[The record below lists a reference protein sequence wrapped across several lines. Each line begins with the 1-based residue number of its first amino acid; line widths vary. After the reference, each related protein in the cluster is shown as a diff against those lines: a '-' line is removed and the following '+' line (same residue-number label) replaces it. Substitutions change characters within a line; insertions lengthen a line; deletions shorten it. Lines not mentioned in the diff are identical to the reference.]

1 MGKLTWP
8 RIRRMLVFDW
18 LWSTVGLIMSHGSW
32 AVFDAMFVTLPVVLF
47 LVAVVWP
54 AYLRHVHT
62 LVERDRAALVVRAR
76 PMSPRVAR
84 ATALTVS
91 GKSVPVRKLV
101 NWREVARMELDVYG
115 FTMAHR
121 GSPYMAGLTALPSR
135 QSGSEPLR
143 PFPLDA
149 GLEVRLG
156 DYEKCRRDART
167 YLRRLADEDAKCGYE
182 PRWPKEV
189 HEYLLSRGVGFWHPE
204 VSMAMYDA
212 AYTETLTT
220 GREQSGFDLWE
231 EL

>member
-101 NWREVARMELDVYG
+101 DWREVARMELAVYG
-115 FTMAHR
+115 ITKFHLD
-121 GSPYMAGLTALPSR
+121 SPYKPGLTELPSR
-135 QSGSEPLR
+135 RVDSEPLR
-143 PFPLDA
+143 PYAPCDC
-149 GLEVRLG
+149 EVHPIAQ
-156 DYEKCRRDART
+156 ARQL
-167 YLRRLADEDAKCGYE
+167 LRYLADQDAMCRHE
-182 PRWPKEV
+182 PRWPKQV
-189 HEYLLSRGVGFWHPE
+189 HEYLLSKGVGFWHAE
-204 VSMAMYDA
+204 VCMAVYDA
-212 AYTETLTT
+212 AYTETLTA
-220 GREQSGFDLWE
+220 GREQPGFDDDIL
-231 EL
+231 